1 MKKALLVLL
10 AVGAFAGLLYATTV
24 SQSGVECEVCMA
36 FNGTDVC
43 RSVRAASRQDAAS
56 SAVQN
61 ACAIL
66 TRGVTDVIQCQASA
80 PRSLRCRDR

>member
-1 MKKALLVLL
+1 VKKALLVLL
-10 AVGAFAGLLYATTV
+10 AIGAFGGLLYATTL
-24 SQSGVECEVCMA
+24 SQSTVECEACMS
-36 FNGTDVC
+36 FNGADVC
-43 RSVRAASRQDAAS
+43 RSVRAASREAA
-56 SAVQN
+56 AQRAAQN